1 MSYDEAVHDINEF
14 KPDLV
19 FLDIVLDRGTSF
31 DLLSELDSQQFHI
44 IFVSAYDEY
53 AVKAFKYNTVDYLL
67 KPVVIDDLVEVT
79 KKVIEQHKKN
89 NFLKEEQIRGLSN
102 TILGNHPKNYITI
115 VGVDRVDFIHPEEII
130 YLTSSGRY
138 TEFHL
143 TNKKRKV
150 VSSQSLGDYENAL
163 DKTLFYRVHNSHL
176 VNLTHLLKINKR
188 AGNYCEMTNGV
199 LLPISRRRFEGLMK
213 YLKGD

>member
-1 MSYDEAVHDINEF
+1 LSYDEAVHDINEF
-14 KPDLV
+14 KSDLV

-67 KPVVIDDLVEVT
+67 KPVVIDDLVEAT

-89 NFLKEEQIRGLSN
+89 NFLKEEQIRGLST

-115 VGVDRVDFIHPEEII
+115 VGVDRVDFIRPEEII

-138 TEFHL
+138 TEFYL

-163 DKTLFYRVHNSHL
+163 DTTLFYRVNNSHL
-176 VNLTHLLKINKR
+176 VNLTHLLKINKL

>member
-14 KPDLV
+14 KSDLV

-67 KPVVIDDLVEVT
+67 KPVVIDDLVEAT

-89 NFLKEEQIRGLSN
+89 NFLKEEQIRGLST

-115 VGVDRVDFIHPEEII
+115 VGVDRVDFIRPEEII

-138 TEFHL
+138 TEFYL

-163 DKTLFYRVHNSHL
+163 DTTLFYRVNNSHL
-176 VNLTHLLKINKR
+176 VNLTHLLKINKL

>member
-67 KPVVIDDLVEVT
+67 KPVVIDDLVEAT

-89 NFLKEEQIRGLSN
+89 NFLKEEQIRGLST

-115 VGVDRVDFIHPEEII
+115 VGVDRVDFIRPEEII

-138 TEFHL
+138 TEFYL

-163 DKTLFYRVHNSHL
+163 DTTLFYRVNNSHL
-176 VNLTHLLKINKR
+176 VNLTHLLKINKL